1 MIFPLFS
8 TKHVALRKTIAQE
21 IAYHKQS
28 IQHNQTNQI
37 IESICLTIEML
48 WQERYG
54 KGSWFVRY
62 GFESLVGKDQHDW
75 EKIGLGKYNW
85 WSFYALSK
93 HIWVLGIAHV

>member
-1 MIFPLFS
+1 MGKGTCVSLAFLKNTIFPLFS

-28 IQHNQTNQI
+28 IQTQSNKTNNWKVFVQQF
-37 IESICLTIEML
+37 SFIEML

-62 GFESLVGKDQHDW
+62 GFESLAG
-75 EKIGLGKYNW
+75 ER
-85 WSFYALSK
+85 S
-93 HIWVLGIAHV
+93 IWLER